1 MVIASHCTKGW
12 WGAALVGEGHM
23 VYMGKDGSA
32 VLLPVVEQLILRREG
47 VGVDVD
53 VEMEMK
59 INVDQTK
66 SL

>member
-1 MVIASHCTKGW
+1 M
-12 WGAALVGEGHM
+12 VGEGHM